1 LQSAI
6 SGRSC
11 AHTNRPSLGTRPPQ
25 AQPRTSVPA
34 ESAATNQQTITG
46 ESARTIGLNHNQ
58 IAIGPNDACSQ
69 SGLFE
74 PVDLILGISGNDEV
88 AEHESPAITQRSLDA
103 VKQVRLIG
111 GSEMMYRESRHHQV
125 ERPVGKGIL

>member
-1 LQSAI
+1 M
-6 SGRSC
+6 
-11 AHTNRPSLGTRPPQ
+11 
-25 AQPRTSVPA
+25 
-34 ESAATNQQTITG
+34 G

-74 PVDLILGISGNDEV
+74 PVELISEWARLVARRVKRRDLILGISGNDEV